1 MTPCNIYKDGSTL
14 EYDYNH
20 GFKNATKT
28 FAKKCMYKL
37 HKKIKNKIDAKV
49 RTLDPKIA
57 SLPFNGSTELHGKL
71 ANLVQINLIPKK

>member
-1 MTPCNIYKDGSTL
+1 MITTTVLKMPLKHL
-14 EYDYNH
+14 L
-20 GFKNATKT
+20 
-28 FAKKCMYKL
+28 KKCMYKL

-71 ANLVQINLIPKK
+71 ANLVQINPRKVIFIVYFEREYFT

>member
-1 MTPCNIYKDGSTL
+1 MTPCNIYKDGRTL

-49 RTLDPKIA
+49 RARDPKIA
-57 SLPFNGSTELHGKL
+57 SLPFIGSTELHGKL
-71 ANLVQINLIPKK
+71 ANLVQINLIPEK